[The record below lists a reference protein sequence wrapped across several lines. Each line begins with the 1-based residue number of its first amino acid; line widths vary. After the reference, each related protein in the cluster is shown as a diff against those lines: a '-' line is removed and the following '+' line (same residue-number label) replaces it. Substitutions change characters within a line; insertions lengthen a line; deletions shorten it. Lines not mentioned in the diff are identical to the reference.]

1 MICIIICSK
10 NNLSTFHFFLMQE
23 LKMSVL
29 NNLKNNVIVSK
40 YLSWLEYSN
49 ACRALNGLDDYTLA
63 DIGIV
68 RGQIPEFVS
77 EKMVSNTN
85 IQNENAA

>member
-1 MICIIICSK
+1 
-10 NNLSTFHFFLMQE
+10 
-23 LKMSVL
+23 MSVL
-29 NNLKNNVIVSK
+29 SNIKNNGVVSK
-40 YLSWLEYSN
+40 YLSWLAYSN
-49 ACRALNGLDDYTLA
+49 ACRALNGLDDNTLE

-68 RGQIPEFVS
+68 RSQIPEFVS

>member
-1 MICIIICSK
+1 
-10 NNLSTFHFFLMQE
+10 
-23 LKMSVL
+23 MSVL
-29 NNLKNNVIVSK
+29 SNIKNNGVISK

-49 ACRALNGLDDYTLA
+49 ACRVLNGLDDYTLA

-68 RGQIPEFVS
+68 RGQIPEFVA
-77 EKMVSNTN
+77 EKMVSNSN

>member
-1 MICIIICSK
+1 
-10 NNLSTFHFFLMQE
+10 
-23 LKMSVL
+23 MSIL
-29 NNLKNNVIVSK
+29 NNLKNNGIVSK

>member
-1 MICIIICSK
+1 MIVPKTIYP
-10 NNLSTFHFFLMQE
+10 LFTFFSCRSS
-23 LKMSVL
+23 KMSVL
-29 NNLKNNVIVSK
+29 NNLKNNGIVSK

-49 ACRALNGLDDYTLA
+49 TCRALNGLDDYTLA

-77 EKMVSNTN
+77 ENMVSNTN
-85 IQNENAA
+85 IQNKNAA

>member
-1 MICIIICSK
+1 
-10 NNLSTFHFFLMQE
+10 
-23 LKMSVL
+23 MSVL
-29 NNLKNNVIVSK
+29 NNIKNNGVVSK

-49 ACRALNGLDDYTLA
+49 ACRALNDLDDHTLA

-68 RGQIPEFVS
+68 RAQIPKFVA
-77 EKMVSNTN
+77 EKMVSNSN